1 MGRTIVARGGV
12 GHPEAVLTGMVGPE
26 LGVGR
31 DTVGGTEDGLGCPG
45 AELVAGGGGLL
56 SAADDCGAT
65 GPTELGAG
73 SGLAAGDGD
82 GDADGV
88 GHGDGVPCCFG
99 TAARVAA
106 AGFAVSGFP
115 CEVSTNTTS
124 ITAAIT
130 AIPTA
135 PATATA
141 DRKLM
146 SSIRPFSTSRSRR
159 SPLTTQHHTANLGW
173 LRQVYGDSDAIRRR
187 GRRAWRRRARS
198 AMR

>member
-1 MGRTIVARGGV
+1 MGRTVVARGGV

-31 DTVGGTEDGLGCPG
+31 DTVGGTEDGLGRPG

-88 GHGDGVPCCFG
+88 GDGDGVPCCFG

-106 AGFAVSGFP
+106 AGFRVPVRGQHEHHKHHGGDDRDTDRARDGNRRPEADVLHTAVQHIAQPSLP
-115 CEVSTNTTS
+115 
-124 ITAAIT
+124 AHD
-130 AIPTA
+130 TA
-135 PATATA
+135 PY
-141 DRKLM
+141 
-146 SSIRPFSTSRSRR
+146 S
-159 SPLTTQHHTANLGW
+159 
-173 LRQVYGDSDAIRRR
+173 
-187 GRRAWRRRARS
+187 
-198 AMR
+198 

>member
-1 MGRTIVARGGV
+1 MARGGV
-12 GHPEAVLTGMVGPE
+12 GHPEAVLTGLVGPE

-31 DTVGGTEDGLGCPG
+31 GRVDGTEVGLGRRGG

-56 SAADDCGAT
+56 SAADDRGAT
-65 GPTELGAG
+65 GATELGAG
-73 SGLAAGDGD
+73 SGLAAGDGE

-88 GHGDGVPCCFG
+88 GDGDGVPGCFG

-124 ITAAIT
+124 TTAAMT

-146 SSIRPFSTSRSRR
+146 SSIRRFSTSRSRR
-159 SPLTTQHHTANLGW
+159 SPLTT
-173 LRQVYGDSDAIRRR
+173 
-187 GRRAWRRRARS
+187 
-198 AMR
+198 